1 MKKTLIIDGMSCSY
15 CKADVEEVLNALP
28 GITAEA
34 DPQKGE
40 AYIKIEGEVD
50 ESLLISVIDEHTA
63 FRVSD
68 VY

>member
-63 FRVSD
+63 FRVSG

>member
-1 MKKTLIIDGMSCSY
+1 MKKILIIDGMSCTY
-15 CKADVEEVLNALP
+15 CKADVEGALNALP
-28 GITAEA
+28 GVTAEA

-50 ESLLISVIDEHTA
+50 ESLLITVIDEQTA
-63 FRVSD
+63 FRVSG

>member
-1 MKKTLIIDGMSCSY
+1 MKKTLIIDGMSCTY

-63 FRVSD
+63 FRVSG

>member
-1 MKKTLIIDGMSCSY
+1 MKKTLIIDGMSCTY
-15 CKADVEEVLNALP
+15 CKADVEEALNALP
-28 GITAEA
+28 GVTAEA

-50 ESLLISVIDEHTA
+50 ESLLITVIDEQTA
-63 FRVSD
+63 FRVSG